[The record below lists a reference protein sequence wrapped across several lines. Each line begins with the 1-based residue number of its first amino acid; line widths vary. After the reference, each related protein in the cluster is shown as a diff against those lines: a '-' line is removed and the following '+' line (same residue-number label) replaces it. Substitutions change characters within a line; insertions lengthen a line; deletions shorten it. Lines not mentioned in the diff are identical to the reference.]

1 MTEFSGKVALV
12 TGAGSGIGRSTAQL
26 FAEEGAKVV
35 VSDVNEAGGNE
46 TVQLIR
52 EAGGE
57 ATFVPANV
65 ADPEDCQ
72 AMVEQTLAEYGR
84 LDYACNNAGI
94 GGEQNLT
101 ADYSIAGWNQ
111 VININLS
118 GVFYALKYEIPAMLK
133 NGGGSI
139 VNMTSILGK
148 VSFAGAPGYVA
159 AKHGVVGLTE
169 NAAVEY
175 SQQGIR
181 VNSVGPGFIETP
193 MISDLEEDPGT
204 KQMLVDLH
212 PMGRLGHS
220 NEVAELV
227 VWLCSPKASFITG
240 GYFPVDG
247 GYLAR

>member
-1 MTEFSGKVALV
+1 M
-12 TGAGSGIGRSTAQL
+12 
-26 FAEEGAKVV
+26 
-35 VSDVNEAGGNE
+35 
-46 TVQLIR
+46 
-52 EAGGE
+52 
-57 ATFVPANV
+57 
-65 ADPEDCQ
+65 
-72 AMVEQTLAEYGR
+72 
-84 LDYACNNAGI
+84 
-94 GGEQNLT
+94 
-101 ADYSIAGWNQ
+101 
-111 VININLS
+111 ININLS
-118 GVFYALKYEIPAMLK
+118 GVFYAMKYEIPAMLK
-133 NGGGSI
+133 NGAGAI

-227 VWLCSPKASFITG
+227 VWLMLAKG
-240 GYFPVDG
+240 LLYHRGLFPG
-247 GYLAR
+247 RWWLFGALSSHF